1 MMMGPILGS
10 GCLAVMIPPS
20 SLGVLLGAIGEMS
33 IAKVLLAIIGPGLLM
48 AALYAIY
55 ILVRC
60 ILNPS
65 LAPPYTVT
73 FVPLSEKL
81 LATAKYILPIGV
93 IIFLVIGVMI
103 AGIATPTEAAA
114 TGTLGVVVLA
124 ACYRKLSWSATKK
137 SLMGTL
143 RLTGMI
149 FLILAASEAFS
160 ELMVFTGASKGLAQF
175 IVGLAIPSILVFIV
189 MQVVV
194 LILGMFM
201 AVLPIMMIVL
211 PIFIPI
217 ICALGLDP
225 VWFGAV
231 FLVNAEV
238 GTISP
243 PFGLNL
249 FVMKGVASPDTSTTD
264 IWRSAIPFIIL
275 DLMAMALI
283 TIFPQIALWLPSRAA

>member
-1 MMMGPILGS
+1 
-10 GCLAVMIPPS
+10 
-20 SLGVLLGAIGEMS
+20 
-33 IAKVLLAIIGPGLLM
+33 
-48 AALYAIY
+48 
-55 ILVRC
+55 
-60 ILNPS
+60 
-65 LAPPYTVT
+65 
-73 FVPLSEKL
+73 
-81 LATAKYILPIGV
+81 
-93 IIFLVIGVMI
+93 
-103 AGIATPTEAAA
+103 
-114 TGTLGVVVLA
+114 
-124 ACYRKLSWSATKK
+124 
-137 SLMGTL
+137 MGTL

-264 IWRSAIPFIIL
+264 IAIPFIIL